1 MAQKYYPQIT
11 RVGLSKLASASLLG
25 QKLTLTHMALGDGE
39 NPVLDLDATAL
50 THEVHRAAINEVVLD
65 ENVANRVNIALVIPV
80 DVGGFT
86 ITELG
91 VFDSDGD
98 LIAISR
104 FPKTYKPG
112 LNEGSGREIRVQ
124 MKLQLSNSELIEIT
138 VDQSLVLATKQDL
151 SDHIKDPTPHE
162 LPLDSGE
169 AGQVLIK
176 QADGGV
182 AWGTIAG
189 VPVGQLCFSTNGE
202 ALAGTIPVNVKQKVL
217 CSAYPQLFEWM
228 KGGEYLRTESAWD
241 TEAAAQDG
249 TCGKYCWDG
258 GEWFILPCYT
268 RYFAAAHAGKP
279 AGSWDGDAIRN
290 IVAGSY
296 HEGRN
301 DRVFTHGSTFE
312 NGAFKFT
319 HANDNRVSVGSGAG
333 IGALDFDASRVVPTA
348 EENRPKTSYVLPCI
362 KAFDVPVN
370 AANVDMLLLAQQ
382 VAAWGPVVERV
393 NNTFLH
399 GGCIWFDGAVNAD
412 GRPID
417 AKSGQPDLNY
427 GVCDGRTYQAPDG
440 RHISTINAVD
450 RFLVVSGGKYVVG
463 DTGGAE
469 QVTLTEDQNAP
480 HIHVVEVRGTNSFDS
495 TSGAHITGQDVG
507 ISGSNE
513 GKTKSSGG
521 GHSHENR
528 PPYIGLFLIKRL

>member
-91 VFDSDGD
+91 IFDSDGD

-228 KGGEYLRTESAWD
+228 KGGDYLRTESAWD
-241 TEAAAQDG
+241 AEAAAQDG

-268 RYFAAAHAGKP
+268 RYFAAAHAGKE
-279 AGSWDGDAIRN
+279 AGSWDDDAIRR
-290 IVAGSY
+290 ITGSFRAKAAGN
-296 HEGRN
+296 EAPL
-301 DRVFTHGSTFE
+301 
-312 NGAFKFT
+312 GAFYGRS
-319 HANDNRVSVGSGAG
+319 APDGGS
-333 IGALDFDASRVVPTA
+333 LDSSAHGVERLGFDSSLVVPTA

-370 AANVDMLLLAQQ
+370 AAHVDMLALAQQ
-382 VAAWGPVVERV
+382 VAAINGNKVDKGDLDYLNRV
-393 NNTFLH
+393 DHLLSTRSTT
-399 GGCIWFDGAVNAD
+399 GIWTITGVTI
-412 GRPID
+412 GRPLLIFLEGD
-417 AKSGQPDLNY
+417 AASPVGYATISLVSGILPKTGQPIVFGNVSNY
-427 GVCDGRTYQAPDG
+427 PRPVTGVFIPSDQ
-440 RHISTINAVD
+440 IV
-450 RFLVVSGGKYVVG
+450 VVSVS
-463 DTGGAE
+463 A
-469 QVTLTEDQNAP
+469 LT
-480 HIHVVEVRGTNSFDS
+480 
-495 TSGAHITGQDVG
+495 
-507 ISGSNE
+507 
-513 GKTKSSGG
+513 SSPVSKL
-521 GHSHENR
+521 HA
-528 PPYIGLFLIKRL
+528 YQ

>member
-91 VFDSDGD
+91 IFDSDGD

-228 KGGEYLRTESAWD
+228 KGGDYLRTESAWD
-241 TEAAAQDG
+241 AEAAAQDG

-268 RYFAAAHAGKP
+268 RYFAAAHAGKE
-279 AGSWDGDAIRN
+279 AGSWDDDAIRN
-290 IVAGSY
+290 I
-296 HEGRN
+296 EGEFEGGHSNAPSLGAFYRNVVDLGEWNGIQDIGTGTKN
-301 DRVFTHGSTFE
+301 DRYS
-312 NGAFKFT
+312 
-319 HANDNRVSVGSGAG
+319 
-333 IGALDFDASRVVPTA
+333 FDASRVVPTA

-370 AANVDMLLLAQQ
+370 AAHVDMLALAQQ
-382 VAAWGPVVERV
+382 VAA
-393 NNTFLH
+393 
-399 GGCIWFDGAVNAD
+399 
-412 GRPID
+412 
-417 AKSGQPDLNY
+417 
-427 GVCDGRTYQAPDG
+427 
-440 RHISTINAVD
+440 INGNKVD
-450 RFLVVSGGKYVVG
+450 RSEWVELVADRAWRMPNGLVLQTDAFRGWNGK
-463 DTGGAE
+463 GAE
-469 QVTLTEDQNAP
+469 V
-480 HIHVVEVRGTNSFDS
+480 SFPVSFPNRCLGVWAID
-495 TSGAHITGQDVG
+495 GG
-507 ISGSNE
+507 SGSYAMGATFNQFKAILTAKE
-513 GKTKSSGG
+513 PSTGDFISFVGATFWLA
-521 GHSHENR
+521 
-528 PPYIGLFLIKRL
+528 IGI